1 MKLIPS
7 NATLTTMDGLA
18 ASTMGS
24 SGADVRVREAE
35 HGLGVGDVVADAA
48 DRGCSYSPKKH
59 V

>member
-1 MKLIPS
+1 
-7 NATLTTMDGLA
+7 MDGLA